1 MKFNFPRIVIA
12 GGLVGLTA
20 LTAFA
25 GLYGY
30 HSFKVTVQSSDW
42 RWALLRVPTDRPIRL
57 VKKLSKSPCDYGRTW
72 GITSRGIWVDHGCR
86 ATFEIAGNRP
96 QDWHTIYEDTRYPG
110 DRDYRYRAWSSRDWD
125 NWRQDR

>member
-1 MKFNFPRIVIA
+1 MKFNLPKTVIA

-25 GLYGY
+25 GYSHY

-42 RWALLRVPTDRPIRL
+42 RWDLLRVPTDRPIRL
-57 VKKLSKSPCDYGRTW
+57 AKKLSKSPCDYGRSW

-86 ATFEIAGNRP
+86 AVFEIAGERP
-96 QDWHTIYEDTRYPG
+96 DRWHVVWERDRYHGDPDLPWHEWSDNDWNGWH
-110 DRDYRYRAWSSRDWD
+110 
-125 NWRQDR
+125 